1 MAEILFIYNQKEI
14 LIKCLKD
21 EKMKDIISRFINSA
35 QTSNEGKNFL
45 YNGENIVYKQDLSFS
60 EIINSFDRPNNRM
73 IVLVYDGIFNDN
85 NCKINNNPKKEDNYS
100 ILLNKINSLENRINK
115 LEDEKKAENNEKM
128 SISLKYKEIEQN
140 YLNLI
145 NKIKK
150 I

>member
-14 LIKCLKD
+14 LIKCIKD
-21 EKMKDIISRFINSA
+21 EKMKDIISRFINLA
-35 QTSNEGKNFL
+35 QTTVEGKNFL

-115 LEDEKKAENNEKM
+115 IENEKKAESNEKM